1 MFNYMSTNH
10 NYMSTNTTI
19 IKLTFEFK
27 YQLEGKCSLK
37 FLNKIESKIPSQ
49 YFWVEVFN
57 FEIQTAGQTD

>member
-1 MFNYMSTNH
+1 
-10 NYMSTNTTI
+10 MSTNTTI